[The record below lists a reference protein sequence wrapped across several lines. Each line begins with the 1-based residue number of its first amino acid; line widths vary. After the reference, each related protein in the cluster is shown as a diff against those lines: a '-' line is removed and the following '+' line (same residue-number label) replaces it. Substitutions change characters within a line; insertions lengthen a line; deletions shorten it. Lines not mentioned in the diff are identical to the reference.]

1 MIILPGES
9 RASTRKA
16 VTTVRKS
23 QKEKENAMK
32 YDIISILTAIR
43 IINRMANSKQD
54 VEEAINEIL
63 REVKEKEKAPH

>member
-1 MIILPGES
+1 MIISPGES

-16 VTTVRKS
+16 VTTVSES
-23 QKEKENAMK
+23 QKENQMK

-43 IINRMANSKQD
+43 IINRMAQNKQE

-63 REVKEKEKAPH
+63 REVKEKEKAAH

>member
-1 MIILPGES
+1 MIISPGES
-9 RASTRKA
+9 RASSRKA
-16 VTTVRKS
+16 VTTVSES
-23 QKEKENAMK
+23 QKENQMK

-54 VEEAINEIL
+54 VEDAINEIL

>member
-1 MIILPGES
+1 M
-9 RASTRKA
+9 
-16 VTTVRKS
+16 RKS

>member
-1 MIILPGES
+1 MIISPGES

-16 VTTVRKS
+16 VTTVSKS
-23 QKEKENAMK
+23 QKENAMK

-43 IINRMANSKQD
+43 IINRMAGSKQD

>member
-1 MIILPGES
+1 MS
-9 RASTRKA
+9 
-16 VTTVRKS
+16 KS
-23 QKEKENAMK
+23 QKENAMK

-43 IINRMANSKQD
+43 IINRMAGSKQD